1 MKNIIMIGMP
11 GCGKSTVGVILAK
24 TLGKNFLDTDLLIQI
39 REGDLLQNLIDRK
52 GMDVFLAA
60 EEKALLSIE
69 SEDTVIATGGSAV
82 YSDIAMKYLSTI
94 GTIVY
99 LELSYETICQ
109 RLDNINTRGIA
120 MGEGETLK
128 NLYEKRIPLYETYA
142 DIRVNVEG
150 LNVEKSVE
158 AIISELLQ

>member
-1 MKNIIMIGMP
+1 
-11 GCGKSTVGVILAK
+11 
-24 TLGKNFLDTDLLIQI
+24 
-39 REGDLLQNLIDRK
+39 
-52 GMDVFLAA
+52 MDVFLAA